1 MKTFKRQFRSFYTIP
16 ITYVLVFSLL
26 SVLLHQMDKYY
37 AFSSQSSILIS
48 SYTYGHN
55 LSILMIGGLIN
66 LITISIS
73 LMMVVLTVYGAQ
85 FSPKTLQDFLSN
97 KKTLHILGFL
107 IGTLVYSIVNL
118 FLLSN
123 LSNIKYILS
132 PAFGTLFFTLS
143 VFAFVYFIRFVSQ
156 SVQINL
162 YIQQL
167 GKEILKDI
175 QSKEKLILANEH
187 VHYKKDVVLTSILD
201 KQTISILN
209 QVPGYLHSYDI
220 NQIISLA
227 ISNNCVIL
235 SKKQIGEYVFKDDVI
250 FEIYNF
256 KEDIETFQKT
266 LLQYIEVREDFTNSN
281 SLGFGTKKLTE
292 IALRAMS
299 SSTNDAATACF
310 CIDQLGET
318 LKSITNILAHVV
330 YTDDKKDIRL
340 IARKENFVKVLYDHF
355 SQIKNHGF
363 NDMAIIKSTLS
374 AFIKIAQN
382 AEDSQNEELWEFLK
396 YMMENINFESIHRY
410 DYEFIISDLYQI
422 AILTNN
428 IEEFKHL
435 YKK

>member
-1 MKTFKRQFRSFYTIP
+1 
-16 ITYVLVFSLL
+16 
-26 SVLLHQMDKYY
+26 
-37 AFSSQSSILIS
+37 
-48 SYTYGHN
+48 
-55 LSILMIGGLIN
+55 
-66 LITISIS
+66 
-73 LMMVVLTVYGAQ
+73 
-85 FSPKTLQDFLSN
+85 
-97 KKTLHILGFL
+97 
-107 IGTLVYSIVNL
+107 
-118 FLLSN
+118 
-123 LSNIKYILS
+123 
-132 PAFGTLFFTLS
+132 
-143 VFAFVYFIRFVSQ
+143 
-156 SVQINL
+156 
-162 YIQQL
+162 
-167 GKEILKDI
+167 
-175 QSKEKLILANEH
+175 
-187 VHYKKDVVLTSILD
+187 
-201 KQTISILN
+201 
-209 QVPGYLHSYDI
+209 
-220 NQIISLA
+220 
-227 ISNNCVIL
+227 
-235 SKKQIGEYVFKDDVI
+235 
-250 FEIYNF
+250 
-256 KEDIETFQKT
+256 
-266 LLQYIEVREDFTNSN
+266 
-281 SLGFGTKKLTE
+281 
-292 IALRAMS
+292 MS